1 MPVELSLEIE
11 KLVPSSNSLIIG
23 NIIISKKTDYRIHPR
38 NQLNDDFSRSK
49 YLFASFSWS
58 FGILLWEICTMG
70 GSPYPG
76 IKMEDIFSYL
86 QSGKRMEQ
94 PTSCPDELYHIM
106 QLCWE
111 EEPVK
116 RPFFH
121 EVVSYLERILQD
133 KYTVKF

>member
-1 MPVELSLEIE
+1 
-11 KLVPSSNSLIIG
+11 
-23 NIIISKKTDYRIHPR
+23 
-38 NQLNDDFSRSK
+38 
-49 YLFASFSWS
+49 
-58 FGILLWEICTMG
+58 MG

-133 KYTVKF
+133 KYTVKLYNIGRPPIVGKILPSSLQFDTFVILFLWSD